1 MSGLYDRL
9 ARILSGGAGRRR
21 RVPVG
26 EKFRRFRAIGS
37 SNDAFHHLLADP
49 QDRVEDPAA

>member
-21 RVPVG
+21 RVPG
-26 EKFRRFRAIGS
+26 GDKPRRARASGS
-37 SNDAFHHLLADP
+37 PTPACLHLLAALP
-49 QDRVEDPAA
+49 EREE